1 MAWSSANSASGETF
15 LGGTGVHSECGVRH
29 SLCKCWDDE
38 DDYDDEY
45 EEEDDE

>member
-1 MAWSSANSASGETF
+1 MTWGNQEDF
-15 LGGTGVHSECGVRH
+15 MGGTGVHADCGIRH
-29 SLCKCWDDE
+29 SKCTCWDDE